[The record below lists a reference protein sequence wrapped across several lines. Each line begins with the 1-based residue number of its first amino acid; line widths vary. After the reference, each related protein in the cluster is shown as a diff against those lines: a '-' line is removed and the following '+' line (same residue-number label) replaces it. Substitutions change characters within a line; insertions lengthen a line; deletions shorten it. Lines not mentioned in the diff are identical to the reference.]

1 MGGAT
6 LHALGEARWLQQVG
20 FEVLLVSAPCHPT
33 EMSAEH
39 MLPPIAGISHRSIAG
54 FGRNFD
60 LLQHFFTYRKL
71 RKILKDFDADLV
83 HTHTPVAGVAGRL
96 AAASLQIKAVHTYHG
111 LLFTGYYGRFQSR
124 VLVWVERW
132 LATQSAALVA
142 ISYTQ
147 KKLLVEQFKVAAPE
161 KVHTIPIGIQ
171 VTAYQQ
177 EAAAAWRTAFREQF
191 AFAPHEIVVAIV
203 GRLVAIKNHR
213 FFLKMAKEALS
224 KMPNLRFAVIGD
236 GVLKKSL
243 FTEAGKLGLMPV
255 IAPNSSAVADVV
267 FTGWLADMPKAM
279 AGIDILAL
287 CSGNE
292 GTPLSIMEAMAAGKP
307 VIATPVGAVPEMVQH
322 GQTGVL
328 VHEAQTDV
336 FANEL
341 VALASQPNLQRKL
354 GKAAANW
361 AKQHFDEAQ
370 KWEHLVALLEQLMT
384 DKLDN
389 V

>member
-1 MGGAT
+1 
-6 LHALGEARWLQQVG
+6 V
-20 FEVLLVSAPCHPT
+20 V
-33 EMSAEH
+33 
-39 MLPPIAGISHRSIAG
+39 
-54 FGRNFD
+54 
-60 LLQHFFTYRKL
+60 QHYVTFKNL
-71 RKILKDFDADLV
+71 RKVLKEWKADLV
-83 HTHTPVAGVAGRL
+83 HTHTPVAGMAGRL
-96 AAASLQIKAVHTYHG
+96 AAASLGILAVHTYHG
-111 LLFTGYYGRFQSR
+111 LLFSGYYARHQSQL
-124 VLVWVERW
+124 LVWIERR
-132 LATQSAALVA
+132 LAIRSAALVA
-142 ISYTQ
+142 IGASQ
-147 KKLLVEQFKVAAPE
+147 KKMLVEEFKIASAQ
-161 KVHTIPIGIQ
+161 KIHTIPIGISVDSFQ
-171 VTAYQQ
+171 PPDAGP
-177 EAAAAWRTAFREQF
+177 WRIGFRKQF
-191 AFAPHEIVVAIV
+191 AFQENEVVVAIV

-213 FFLKMAKEALS
+213 FFLKMASMALS
-224 KMPNLRFAVIGD
+224 KMPNLRFIIIGD
-236 GVLKKSL
+236 GELKHEL
-243 FTEAGKLGLMPV
+243 FEYAQSLGL
-255 IAPNSSAVADVV
+255 APALPNAQPRNSGVV
-267 FTGWLADMPKAM
+267 FTGWLEDTPKAM

-370 KWEHLVALLEQLMT
+370 KWEDLVALLERLMT

>member
-1 MGGAT
+1 M
-6 LHALGEARWLQQVG
+6 
-20 FEVLLVSAPCHPT
+20 
-33 EMSAEH
+33 
-39 MLPPIAGISHRSIAG
+39 
-54 FGRNFD
+54 
-60 LLQHFFTYRKL
+60 
-71 RKILKDFDADLV
+71 
-83 HTHTPVAGVAGRL
+83 
-96 AAASLQIKAVHTYHG
+96 
-111 LLFTGYYGRFQSR
+111 
-124 VLVWVERW
+124 
-132 LATQSAALVA
+132 
-142 ISYTQ
+142 
-147 KKLLVEQFKVAAPE
+147 LVEQFKVAAPE

-213 FFLKMAKEALS
+213 FFLKMAKEALA

-243 FTEAGKLGLMPV
+243 FAEAGKLGLMPV
-255 IAPNSSAVADVV
+255 IAPNSSAAADVV

-279 AGIDILAL
+279 AGIDVLAL

-328 VHEAQTDV
+328 VHAAQTDV

-341 VALASQPNLQRKL
+341 VALASQPHLQRKL

-370 KWEHLVALLEQLMT
+370 KWKHLVALLERLMT